1 MLNGLCFCDSSGY
14 QLFSKELLTQLK
26 DVKANERLQEIGK
39 RWLGMSDDEKR
50 QHNKRKDLMWTQYR
64 KDLEK
69 FKKASFTCL

>member
-1 MLNGLCFCDSSGY
+1 M
-14 QLFSKELLTQLK
+14 K

-39 RWLGMSDDEKR
+39 RWLGMSEDEKR

-69 FKKASFTCL
+69 FKKVCVRVCICVHVLIE